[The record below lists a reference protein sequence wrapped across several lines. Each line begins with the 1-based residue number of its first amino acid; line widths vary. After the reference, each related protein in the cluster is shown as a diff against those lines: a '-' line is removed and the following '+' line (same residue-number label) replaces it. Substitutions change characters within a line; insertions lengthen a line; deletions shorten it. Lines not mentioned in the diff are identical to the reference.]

1 KSRASD
7 LPALRN
13 YARRVEEVLDLY
25 ARRSHGNVRLFVI
38 DPLPFSDDEDRAARF
53 GLHAPPNGPNGE
65 AIYFGLAAT
74 NPTDGLQVITFFS
87 PEEEPLLEYD
97 LSRLV
102 QALAQ
107 RERTVVGLM

>member
-1 KSRASD
+1 M
-7 LPALRN
+7 
-13 YARRVEEVLDLY
+13 
-25 ARRSHGNVRLFVI
+25 I

-53 GLHAPPNGPNGE
+53 GLQAPPIGPNGE

-74 NPTDGLQVITFFS
+74 NPTDGLQVIPFFS

-102 QALAQ
+102 QAL
-107 RERTVVGLM
+107 